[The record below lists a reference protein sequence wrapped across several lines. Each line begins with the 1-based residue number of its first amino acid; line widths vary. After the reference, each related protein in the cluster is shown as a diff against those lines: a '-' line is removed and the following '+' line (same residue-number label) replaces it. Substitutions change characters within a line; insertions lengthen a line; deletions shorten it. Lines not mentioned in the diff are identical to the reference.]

1 MRAPAKLRK
10 DNDPLAMVARAAF
23 LLVVAGICFAL
34 LAPSGWMP
42 RVLYSYH
49 LEHFAAF
56 YLAALSMAAAR
67 YRANVYR
74 VMVDIAILATVLEGV
89 RLFIPSHQLFVV
101 EDWVA
106 DLGGALAA
114 LSPIVIG
121 DFRRSFR
128 PERPGGPPPGDAT
141 AENDDTTTENE
152 DATGSGRHSEDVR
165 AEFSDPRPRSPAR
178 RGGR

>member
-1 MRAPAKLRK
+1 MPVPAGLRK
-10 DNDPLAMVARAAF
+10 DNDPLAMMARAAF
-23 LLVVAGICFAL
+23 LLVVAGLCFAS

-56 YLAALSMAAAR
+56 YLVALSMAAAR

-74 VMVDIAILATVLEGV
+74 VMTDIAVLATLLEGV
-89 RLFIPSHQLFVV
+89 RLFIPSHQLYVV

-121 DFRRSFR
+121 DFRKSFR
-128 PERPGGPPPGDAT
+128 PERPPAPPP
-141 AENDDTTTENE
+141 
-152 DATGSGRHSEDVR
+152 
-165 AEFSDPRPRSPAR
+165 SDETPVGNGA
-178 RGGR
+178 

>member
-1 MRAPAKLRK
+1 MSAPAAMRK
-10 DNDPLAMVARAAF
+10 DNDPLATIARVAF
-23 LLVVAGICFAL
+23 LLVVAALCFAS

-56 YLAALSMAAAR
+56 YLVALSMAAAR

-74 VMVDIAILATVLEGV
+74 VMSDIAILATVLEGV
-89 RLFIPSHQLFVV
+89 RLFIPSHQLYVV

-114 LSPIVIG
+114 LSPILIG
-121 DFRRSFR
+121 DFRKSFR
-128 PERPGGPPPGDAT
+128 PDRASGQPPSAGTPADNDTAKTPAADPGDF
-141 AENDDTTTENE
+141 
-152 DATGSGRHSEDVR
+152 R
-165 AEFSDPRPRSPAR
+165 AESSDRRHRIPAR
-178 RGGR
+178 AGGR

>member
-1 MRAPAKLRK
+1 MSAPAALRK
-10 DNDPLAMVARAAF
+10 DNDPLAMIARVAF
-23 LLVVAGICFAL
+23 LLVVAGLCFVL

-56 YLAALSMAAAR
+56 YLVALSMAAAR

-74 VMVDIAILATVLEGV
+74 VMTDIAILATVLEGV
-89 RLFIPSHQLFVV
+89 RLFIPSHQLYVV

-114 LSPIVIG
+114 LSPILIG
-121 DFRRSFR
+121 DFRKSFR
-128 PERPGGPPPGDAT
+128 PDRSSGQPPSGGTSADGDPGKAPPADPEAFKAEFADRRPRTP
-141 AENDDTTTENE
+141 
-152 DATGSGRHSEDVR
+152 VR
-165 AEFSDPRPRSPAR
+165 AV
-178 RGGR
+178 GR

>member
-1 MRAPAKLRK
+1 MRK
-10 DNDPLAMVARAAF
+10 DNHPLAMLARVAF
-23 LLVVAGICFAL
+23 LVVAAAICFAS

-56 YLAALSMAAAR
+56 YLVALSMAAAR

-74 VMVDIAILATVLEGV
+74 VMLDIAVLATVLEGL
-89 RLFIPSHQLFVV
+89 RLFIPSHQLFVA

-114 LSPIVIG
+114 LSPIVIA
-121 DFRRSFR
+121 DFRKSFR
-128 PERPGGPPPGDAT
+128 QD
-141 AENDDTTTENE
+141 
-152 DATGSGRHSEDVR
+152 
-165 AEFSDPRPRSPAR
+165 DPRPTERPAVD
-178 RGGR
+178 GI

>member
-1 MRAPAKLRK
+1 VAGSAALRK
-10 DNDPLAMVARAAF
+10 DNDPLAMFARVAF
-23 LLVVAGICFAL
+23 LLVVAAICFAS

-56 YLAALSMAAAR
+56 YLVALSMAAAR

-74 VMVDIAILATVLEGV
+74 VMIDITVLATVLEGV
-89 RLFIPSHQLFVV
+89 RLFIPSHQLYVV

-114 LSPIVIG
+114 LTPILIG
-121 DFRRSFR
+121 DFRKSFR
-128 PERPGGPPPGDAT
+128 PERPPAPPSDALPGNGA
-141 AENDDTTTENE
+141 
-152 DATGSGRHSEDVR
+152 
-165 AEFSDPRPRSPAR
+165 
-178 RGGR
+178 

>member
-1 MRAPAKLRK
+1 MRK

-23 LLVVAGICFAL
+23 LALAAAICFAS
-34 LAPSGWMP
+34 LAPSGWLP

-56 YLAALSMAAAR
+56 YLVALSMAAAR
-67 YRANVYR
+67 YRASVYR
-74 VMVDIAILATVLEGV
+74 VMMDIAVLATVLEGL
-89 RLFIPSHQLFVV
+89 RLFIPSHQLYVA

-114 LSPIVIG
+114 LSPIVVG

-128 PERPGGPPPGDAT
+128 QDEPSPGDKA
-141 AENDDTTTENE
+141 
-152 DATGSGRHSEDVR
+152 
-165 AEFSDPRPRSPAR
+165 PAID
-178 RGGR
+178 GA

>member
-1 MRAPAKLRK
+1 MRK
-10 DNDPLAMVARAAF
+10 DNDPLAMVARTAF
-23 LLVVAGICFAL
+23 LLIVAAICFAS
-34 LAPSGWMP
+34 LAPSGWLP

-56 YLAALSMAAAR
+56 YLVALSMAAAR
-67 YRANVYR
+67 YRASVYR
-74 VMVDIAILATVLEGV
+74 VMADIAGLATVLEGL
-89 RLFIPSHQLFVV
+89 RLFIPTHQLYVA

-128 PERPGGPPPGDAT
+128 AEPPPA
-141 AENDDTTTENE
+141 AEAVAPDE
-152 DATGSGRHSEDVR
+152 A
-165 AEFSDPRPRSPAR
+165 
-178 RGGR
+178 

>member
-1 MRAPAKLRK
+1 MAFPAALRK
-10 DNDPLAMVARAAF
+10 DNDPLAMIARAAF
-23 LLVVAGICFAL
+23 LVIIAALCFAS
-34 LAPSGWMP
+34 LAPAGWLP

-56 YLAALSMAAAR
+56 YLVALSMAAAR

-74 VMVDIAILATVLEGV
+74 VMTDIAILATVLEGL
-89 RLFIPSHQLFVV
+89 RLFIPSHQLYVA

-128 PERPGGPPPGDAT
+128 PEAPPPPT
-141 AENDDTTTENE
+141 
-152 DATGSGRHSEDVR
+152 
-165 AEFSDPRPRSPAR
+165 PPADQA
-178 RGGR
+178 

>member
-1 MRAPAKLRK
+1 MAEPGAPRK
-10 DNDPLAMVARAAF
+10 DNHPLAILARAAF
-23 LLVVAGICFAL
+23 LVIIAALCFAS
-34 LAPSGWMP
+34 LAPAGWLP

-56 YLAALSMAAAR
+56 YLVALSMAAAR

-74 VMVDIAILATVLEGV
+74 VMTDIAILATVLEGL
-89 RLFIPSHQLFVV
+89 RLFIPSHQLYVA

-114 LSPIVIG
+114 LAPIVIG

-128 PERPGGPPPGDAT
+128 PEPPP
-141 AENDDTTTENE
+141 
-152 DATGSGRHSEDVR
+152 
-165 AEFSDPRPRSPAR
+165 PAPPPADQA
-178 RGGR
+178 

>member
-1 MRAPAKLRK
+1 MRAPLALRK
-10 DNDPLAMVARAAF
+10 DNDPLAMIARVAF
-23 LLVVAGICFAL
+23 LLVVAGLCFAS

-56 YLAALSMAAAR
+56 YLVALSMAAAR

-74 VMVDIAILATVLEGV
+74 VMSDIAILATLLEGV
-89 RLFIPSHQLFVV
+89 RLFIPSHQLYVV

-114 LSPIVIG
+114 LSPILIG
-121 DFRRSFR
+121 DFRKSFR
-128 PERPGGPPPGDAT
+128 PERPPSQPTDEAPANHDDPTPPADSD
-141 AENDDTTTENE
+141 EF
-152 DATGSGRHSEDVR
+152 R
-165 AEFSDPRPRSPAR
+165 AEFSDRRPRNPAR
-178 RGGR
+178 AGGR